1 MKKYILSYIFWVIL
15 SVSGFS
21 QAVVSD
27 PMHTGITTMIKLFQD
42 PSFKTIVKDIESLK
56 KVTGAVQQ
64 FHRGTEIV
72 QIIGKMNQKLST
84 LSTAVSID
92 GHIYPAEYQRMLID
106 ITEISKQGTSIMKDM
121 KSATT
126 QAGSVL
132 KMTDS
137 ERVNWLNR
145 TYVRVK
151 SYEKMINS
159 YFSNIQIMS
168 IRRSGNKNDLASTT
182 KLYKLASLSTTG
194 FFGTGG
200 AGSISGA
207 GYDNAYSNDTTSI
220 LDNPYNTD
228 EAKRIMKM
236 QLDCNRR
243 MQNYYDE
250 KGIAESEMERD
261 AFQSLMSKGWNYKV
275 KTPKFTL
282 QSALNF
288 NVFTAV
294 SGVVDAVNNGQ
305 NLQSS
310 SGGGG
315 TESIQSSIE
324 DGISSFIDPNGK
336 IVSNEQ
342 FLIYLRIEAR
352 ELMAD
357 NKIDEKLRTKWKL
370 DECSTLGGS
379 FGGTQE

>member
-1 MKKYILSYIFWVIL
+1 MKKYILIQIWLV
-15 SVSGFS
+15 VFS
-21 QAVVSD
+21 ISASAQAVVSD
-27 PMHTGITTMIKLFQD
+27 PVHTGITTLIKLFQD

-56 KVTGAVQQ
+56 KIAGAVQQ

-72 QIIGKMNQKLST
+72 QIIGKCNQKLST
-84 LSTAVSID
+84 LSTAVSMD
-92 GHIYPAEYQRMLID
+92 GHIYPAEYQRMLQD
-106 ITEISKQGTSIMKDM
+106 ITEISKQGTSILKDM

-132 KMTDS
+132 KMTDG
-137 ERVNWLNR
+137 ERVKWLND
-145 TYVRVK
+145 TYSRVK
-151 SYEKMINS
+151 SFERMINS
-159 YFSNIQIMS
+159 YFSKIQVLSM
-168 IRRSGNKNDLASTT
+168 RRSGNKNDLSSTA
-182 KLYKLASLSTTG
+182 KLYKIANLSTTG
-194 FFGTGG
+194 FSSTGGNGSITGTGYDG
-200 AGSISGA
+200 A
-207 GYDNAYSNDTTSI
+207 YTNDTTSV
-220 LDNPYNTD
+220 LDNAYKT
-228 EAKRIMKM
+228 EQAKQIKEM
-236 QLDCNRR
+236 QLNCSRR

-250 KGIAESEMERD
+250 KSIAESEMERD

-282 QSALNF
+282 QSVLSF

-294 SGVVDAVNNGQ
+294 SGVVDAANNGQ
-305 NLQSS
+305 NLQSN

-352 ELMAD
+352 ELMAI
-357 NKIDEKLRTKWKL
+357 NKVDEKLREKWKL
-370 DECSTLGGS
+370 DECNTLGLY
-379 FGGTQE
+379 

>member
-1 MKKYILSYIFWVIL
+1 MKKYILIQIWLVVFSI
-15 SVSGFS
+15 SVSA

-27 PMHTGITTMIKLFQD
+27 PVHTGITTLIKLFQD

-56 KVTGAVQQ
+56 KIAGAVQQ

-72 QIIGKMNQKLST
+72 QIIGKCNQKLST
-84 LSTAVSID
+84 LSTAVSMD
-92 GHIYPAEYQRMLID
+92 GHIYPAEYQRMLQD
-106 ITEISKQGTSIMKDM
+106 ITEISKQGTSILKDM

-132 KMTDS
+132 KMTDG
-137 ERVNWLNR
+137 ERVKWLND
-145 TYVRVK
+145 TYSRVK
-151 SYEKMINS
+151 SFERMINS
-159 YFSNIQIMS
+159 YFSKIQVLSM
-168 IRRSGNKNDLASTT
+168 RRSGNKNDLSSTA
-182 KLYKLASLSTTG
+182 KLYKIANLSTTG
-194 FFGTGG
+194 FSGTGG
-200 AGSISGA
+200 NGSITGT
-207 GYDNAYSNDTTSI
+207 GYDGAYTNDTTSV
-220 LDNPYNTD
+220 LDNAYKT
-228 EAKRIMKM
+228 EQAKQIKEM
-236 QLDCNRR
+236 QLNCSRR

-250 KGIAESEMERD
+250 KSIAESEMERD

-282 QSALNF
+282 QSVLSF

-294 SGVVDAVNNGQ
+294 SGVVDAANNGQ
-305 NLQSS
+305 NLQSN

-352 ELMAD
+352 ELMAI
-357 NKIDEKLRTKWKL
+357 NKVDEKLREKWKL
-370 DECSTLGGS
+370 DECNTLGLY
-379 FGGTQE
+379 

>member
-1 MKKYILSYIFWVIL
+1 MKKYILIQICV
-15 SVSGFS
+15 VVFS
-21 QAVVSD
+21 ISTFAQAVVSD
-27 PMHTGITTMIKLFQD
+27 PVHTGITTLIKLFQD

-56 KVTGAVQQ
+56 KIAGAVQQ

-72 QIIGKMNQKLST
+72 QIIGKCNQKLST

-92 GHIYPAEYQRMLID
+92 GHIYPAEYQRMLQD
-106 ITEISKQGTSIMKDM
+106 ITEISKQGTSILKDM

-132 KMTDS
+132 KMTDG
-137 ERVNWLNR
+137 ERVKWLND
-145 TYVRVK
+145 TYSRVK
-151 SYEKMINS
+151 SFERMINS
-159 YFSNIQIMS
+159 YFSKIQVLSM
-168 IRRSGNKNDLASTT
+168 RRSGNKNDLSSTA
-182 KLYKLASLSTTG
+182 KLYKIANLSTTG
-194 FFGTGG
+194 FSATGGNGSITGTGYDG
-200 AGSISGA
+200 A
-207 GYDNAYSNDTTSI
+207 YTNDTTSV
-220 LDNPYNTD
+220 LDNAYKT
-228 EAKRIMKM
+228 EQAKKIKEM
-236 QLDCNRR
+236 QLNCSRR

-250 KGIAESEMERD
+250 KSIAESEMERD

-282 QSALNF
+282 QSVLSF

-294 SGVVDAVNNGQ
+294 SGVVDAANNGQ
-305 NLQSS
+305 NLQSN

-342 FLIYLRIEAR
+342 FLIHLRIEAR
-352 ELMAD
+352 ELMAT
-357 NKIDEKLRTKWKL
+357 NKIDEKLREKWKL
-370 DECSTLGGS
+370 DECNTLGLY
-379 FGGTQE
+379 